1 MMRILLV
8 LLACGFLSA
17 CEALQSEA
25 ADRMIDEETRAI
37 VDLATDAALAGDL
50 EPVRPL
56 LHPAIPAGSV
66 DGGFAEILAILPDGA
81 PDRRSLIGYQFSNNV
96 TVSANGTVESRRR
109 TAVVLLVYGE
119 DKYGLIQQLYAEND
133 EPLRITTLRVVLYD
147 PAAYAAPEVLTRP
160 HQIFLAAAI
169 GVPVF
174 VILTLIAMYRLKRV
188 KRRILWTLF
197 ILLACY
203 PVFQLNW
210 TTGSWQMLAPAVRRS
225 GAITHYQLFELS
237 FLGGGYSRAAEVEP
251 AFLLA
256 AIPIGAL
263 FFWLKLITVGI
274 RRKPPKGEA
283 PVAVPE
289 QATSNP
295 PAPDNPD
302 KPWPPRR

>member
-1 MMRILLV
+1 MRVFLV
-8 LLACGFLSA
+8 LLACVFLSA
-17 CEALQSEA
+17 CEALQSQA
-25 ADRMIDEETRAI
+25 AERMIDAETREI
-37 VDLATDAALAGDL
+37 VDLVTDAALAGDL

-56 LHPAIPAGSV
+56 LHPVIPAASI

-147 PAAYAAPEVLTRP
+147 PAAYASPETLTRA

-197 ILLACY
+197 ILLVCY

-210 TTGSWQMLAPAVRRS
+210 TTGSWQMLAPAVQRS

-256 AIPIGAL
+256 AIPIGAI
-263 FFWLKLITVGI
+263 FFWLKLITLGI
-274 RRKPPKGEA
+274 RRKPPKGVPAA
-283 PVAVPE
+283 PEPAEKTPAAAE
-289 QATSNP
+289 P
-295 PAPDNPD
+295 PAGR
-302 KPWPPRR
+302 PWPPERNA